1 MSHYQLFRQS
11 ANEFVKVLW
20 GRDGEIRELR
30 ACITSKSAQG
40 TPFTSERT
48 LHPRSTE
55 FAQIARAIRHASK
68 TTA

>member
-30 ACITSKSAQG
+30 AYREIAGS
-40 TPFTSERT
+40 
-48 LHPRSTE
+48 PRHG
-55 FAQIARAIRHASK
+55 RRR
-68 TTA
+68 